1 MKCCVLCTCIV
12 PEGELAG
19 ADSQRPHYTTSRFQ
33 KSERKDMTRRQ
44 ETLIQAKGWL
54 MPDFSMSH
62 YISHFG

>member
-44 ETLIQAKGWL
+44 ETLIQAKG
-54 MPDFSMSH
+54 
-62 YISHFG
+62 